1 MTISSPIIAQKGN
14 YLIFKDKVVINT
26 AMQVIS
32 FKELNY
38 LPSIV
43 LLNKMNIKKFD
54 GLFKLFPSSAYIC
67 DGSISSSFFK
77 KIKQENPH
85 LNIRSVL
92 DEGAITIDI

>member
-1 MTISSPIIAQKGN
+1 
-14 YLIFKDKVVINT
+14 
-26 AMQVIS
+26 
-32 FKELNY
+32 
-38 LPSIV
+38 
-43 LLNKMNIKKFD
+43 MNIKKFD

-92 DEGAITIDI
+92 DESAITIDI